1 MDFELRSIMN
11 LPGCMPWPWGVK
23 SGARATIKISSYSI
37 LMIGYQI
44 LKSPMPVISFVVQLP
59 MKNDFQAVIIVIMW
73 LKLDFLL

>member
-11 LPGCMPWPWGVK
+11 LPGCMPWGVK